1 VDRGHLRLDGSGV
14 KLTVFDENLIR
25 TSPAGSCLLK
35 VLEGVAGE
43 VPLHIFFNRLELPD
57 GPLVRKTKIPLPPG
71 PVVLRT
77 ILFTLLA
84 AATHQITKRT
94 QDGLTVGTEGVF
106 PFCDICYAHFC
117 HRVFVREHRAV
128 IGGGFFRRMARLL
141 VQHWGALTERLAF
154 QSARLIVVPSRGL
167 KRELESAYP
176 KLVAGKIQVIPNPV
190 DLDAFARPA
199 DFAAETDGCLR
210 LCFCAL
216 GNFERKG
223 LRLAIEALAILNDA
237 RVRLVVVGGSPAE
250 MQQYQTMNP
259 QVRFVGFQDDIR
271 PYLWASD
278 AFLFPSAY
286 EIFPLVC
293 LQAAAAGLALITTNV
308 YGVEEYMEDGVT
320 GWTIERNPES
330 IAAALRHAL
339 EDPERVRSMGHE
351 VQRRVAIYSQDRFI
365 EKWKLLLRQ
374 AG

>member
-1 VDRGHLRLDGSGV
+1 
-14 KLTVFDENLIR
+14 
-25 TSPAGSCLLK
+25 
-35 VLEGVAGE
+35 
-43 VPLHIFFNRLELPD
+43 
-57 GPLVRKTKIPLPPG
+57 
-71 PVVLRT
+71 
-77 ILFTLLA
+77 
-84 AATHQITKRT
+84 
-94 QDGLTVGTEGVF
+94 
-106 PFCDICYAHFC
+106 
-117 HRVFVREHRAV
+117 
-128 IGGGFFRRMARLL
+128 M
-141 VQHWGALTERLAF
+141 
-154 QSARLIVVPSRGL
+154 
-167 KRELESAYP
+167 
-176 KLVAGKIQVIPNPV
+176 IPNPV

-199 DFAAETDGCLR
+199 DFLVEPDDCLR

-237 RVRLVVVGGSPAE
+237 RVHLVVVGGSPAE
-250 MQQYQTMNP
+250 VRQYQAVNP

-308 YGVEEYMEDGVT
+308 YGVEEYMEHGVT

-330 IAAALRHAL
+330 IAAALRQAL

-351 VQRRVAIYSQDRFI
+351 VQRRVAIYDQDRFI